1 MSSSKKTRLHP
12 TRSAVLINVNGLLI
26 LYNSL
31 RLMIPVVVTISN
43 LKSSKLILKI
53 VLIIMMK
60 KMLRKTVSPL
70 GRALRKTLARKPGV
84 TLL

>member
-1 MSSSKKTRLHP
+1 
-12 TRSAVLINVNGLLI
+12 
-26 LYNSL
+26 
-31 RLMIPVVVTISN
+31 MIPVVVTISN